1 MIRFTIEDDITKEK
15 TLVCSFADRMDTEN
29 CRKAETE
36 IFNKVR
42 ESQIPVV
49 FNLDEVD
56 YIASMF
62 LRLCIQ
68 VAKEVDTENFSIINL
83 HPNVK
88 KVFMLAGL
96 DKQINIC

>member
-1 MIRFTIEDDITKEK
+1 M
-15 TLVCSFADRMDTEN
+15 
-29 CRKAETE
+29 
-36 IFNKVR
+36 
-42 ESQIPVV
+42 
-49 FNLDEVD
+49 
-56 YIASMF
+56 Y
-62 LRLCIQ
+62 Q